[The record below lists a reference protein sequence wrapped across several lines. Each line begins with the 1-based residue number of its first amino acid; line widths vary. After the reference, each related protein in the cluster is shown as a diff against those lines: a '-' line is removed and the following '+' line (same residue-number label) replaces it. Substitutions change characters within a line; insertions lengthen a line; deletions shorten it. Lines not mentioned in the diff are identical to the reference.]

1 MSDILE
7 IRELTC
13 TYGSQSVFQ
22 DINLSVAAGEIV
34 CLMGPNGSGKTT
46 LIDTVM
52 AVNRPKSGTVALMG
66 KPVQEYKRYEIAR
79 ITAYVPQI
87 HDITFPYTVREII
100 LMGRT
105 AYTNTFGQPSEE
117 DEQICMEAA
126 RRVGIDALADK
137 PYNRLSGG
145 EVKLV
150 LLARALGQKTPMI
163 FDG

>member
-1 MSDILE
+1 VSDILD
-7 IRELTC
+7 IQKLTC
-13 TYGSQSVFQ
+13 AFGKQNVFQ
-22 DINLSVAAGEIV
+22 DISLSAAAGEIV

-52 AVNRPKSGTVALMG
+52 AVNRQKSGTVTLMG
-66 KPVQEYKRYEIAR
+66 KPVQDYKRHEIAR

-105 AYTNTFGQPSEE
+105 AYTNAFGHPSKE

-137 PYNRLSGG
+137 PYSRLSGG

-150 LLARALGQKTPMI
+150 LLARPWGRRRR
-163 FDG
+163 